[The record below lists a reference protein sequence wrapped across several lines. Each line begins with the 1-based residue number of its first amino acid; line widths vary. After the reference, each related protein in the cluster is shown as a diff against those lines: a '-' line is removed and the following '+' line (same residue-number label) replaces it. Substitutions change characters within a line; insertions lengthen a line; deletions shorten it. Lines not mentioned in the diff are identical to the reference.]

1 MEAIDDKDLLISQGL
16 PLPVP
21 ALSAKGRKGHN
32 TKALPEEKVVAVKKL
47 AAEGKSCQQ
56 ISKELNIGKS
66 TASLLLRKEKSKPAV
81 EPMDTAIVD
90 TFANSI
96 SVAPALPSRQA
107 INDDAKLD
115 AFLEDFMSKKPSKAS
130 KGKAAGK
137 KEKKD
142 LSFLNDFAPP
152 PPPVV
157 AKPVHKE
164 PEMDKTMLMTKININ
179 VENFPEVL
187 ADYIKPN
194 KEEYLAKVS
203 RMSLSELKNTL
214 SMLETTR
221 ISTNMANQMK
231 HLLFGAAAG
240 IEFGTKNLLRM
251 KTDGYADAIR
261 RQEMEIQSCLREIAL
276 DNIETYKA
284 VGLEKPQTRLAT
296 IMVMSLLS
304 IDSRNRVAG
313 LAAKQANT
321 FVEPT
326 TAEKFNDL

>member
-1 MEAIDDKDLLISQGL
+1 MEAIDDKDLLISQEV
-16 PLPVP
+16 PTTPV
-21 ALSAKGRKGHN
+21 SAKGRKGHN
-32 TKALPEEKVVAVKKL
+32 TKALPEDKVAAVKKL

-81 EPMDTAIVD
+81 EPMNTAIVD

-107 INDDAKLD
+107 VNDDAKLD
-115 AFLEDFMSKKPSKAS
+115 AFLEDFMSKKPSKAA
-130 KGKAAGK
+130 KGRAAGK

-164 PEMDKTMLMTKININ
+164 PEMDKTMLITKININ

-214 SMLETTR
+214 GMLETTR

-276 DNIETYKA
+276 DNIDTYKA
-284 VGLEKPQTRLAT
+284 VGLEKPHTRLAT
-296 IMVMSLLS
+296 IMVMSLMS

-321 FVEPT
+321 FVESA

>member
-1 MEAIDDKDLLISQGL
+1 MEAIDDKDLLISQEVIAT
-16 PLPVP
+16 PV
-21 ALSAKGRKGHN
+21 SAKGRKGHN

-81 EPMDTAIVD
+81 EPMNTAIVD

-115 AFLEDFMSKKPSKAS
+115 AFLEDFMSKKPSKAAKV
-130 KGKAAGK
+130 KGGAK

-164 PEMDKTMLMTKININ
+164 PEMDKTMLITKININ

-276 DNIETYKA
+276 DNIDTYKA
-284 VGLEKPQTRLAT
+284 VGLEKPHTRLAT

>member
-1 MEAIDDKDLLISQGL
+1 MEAIDDKDLLISQD
-16 PLPVP
+16 LPVP
-21 ALSAKGRKGHN
+21 VLVQNKRKGHN
-32 TKALPEEKVVAVKKL
+32 TKALPEDTVAAVSKL

-66 TASLLLRKEKSKPAV
+66 TASLLLRKQKSKPAV
-81 EPMDTAIVD
+81 EPMNTAIVD

-96 SVAPALPSRQA
+96 SVSPALPSRQA
-107 INDDAKLD
+107 VKDDAQLD
-115 AFLEDFMSKKPSKAS
+115 AFLEDFMREKPSKRQKV
-130 KGKAAGK
+130 KGSAKAKA
-137 KEKKD
+137 KKD

-152 PPPVV
+152 PPPVL

-164 PEMDKTMLMTKININ
+164 PEMDKTMLITKININ

-203 RMSLSELKNTL
+203 RMSVSELKSTL
-214 SMLETTR
+214 GMLETTR

-231 HLLFGAAAG
+231 HVLFGAAAG
-240 IEFGTKNLLRM
+240 IEFGTKNILKMR
-251 KTDGYADAIR
+251 TDGYADAIR

-276 DNIETYKA
+276 DNIDTYKA
-284 VGLEKPQTRLAT
+284 VGLEKPHTRLAT

>member
-1 MEAIDDKDLLISQGL
+1 MEAIDDKDLLISQEV
-16 PLPVP
+16 PTTPV
-21 ALSAKGRKGHN
+21 SAKGRKGHN

-81 EPMDTAIVD
+81 EPMDAAIVD

-115 AFLEDFMSKKPSKAS
+115 AFLEDFMSKKPSKAA

-157 AKPVHKE
+157 AKPHKE